1 MTREGQLVKNTAIIT
16 VGKICT
22 QLITFLLLPIYTAI
36 LSTEEYGIVDLL
48 NTFVALLL
56 PIVTLQIEQS
66 LFRYLIDIRDNEN
79 EKKNVISTAIIS
91 VVIQCIIYL
100 VIFTLISGFVHN
112 EYKFFL
118 ATNVVACI
126 ISSIML
132 QISRGLGDNAK
143 YAVGSFISAV
153 SMILFNILFIIVF
166 KLGAYG
172 MLIANLLSNLLC
184 GIYIFVI
191 KRIYKYIEI
200 KAFDKDTL
208 KKMWKYSVPLIPNAL
223 SWWVFNASDRVIVSW
238 ILSVGANGILS
249 VANKFPSVF
258 ITIYNIFSMTWTE
271 SASMH
276 VNDEDNSEFFSNIMN
291 IAIKVFSAM
300 CFGIIAIMPFIF
312 NIMVDAKFADA
323 YNLIPIL
330 MIASLCNVAVGL
342 IGAIYVAKK
351 KTKEVAK
358 ISIYSAVIN
367 IITHLFLIKYIG
379 LYAAAIS
386 TFVAY
391 FSMMVYRFFDVKK
404 YVDIKIEKGLIVK
417 LFNMTIIVTLLYYMN
432 NMYLNVL
439 SFIIAV
445 SYAVLINRKQIGTI
459 MKFISTKFGKSKE
472 K

>member
-22 QLITFLLLPIYTAI
+22 QLITFLLLPIYTAL

-48 NTFVALLL
+48 NTFVSLLL
-56 PIVTLQIEQS
+56 PIVTLQMEQS
-66 LFRYLIDIRDNEN
+66 LFRHLIDIRNDEK

-91 VVIQCIIYL
+91 VTIQCTIYL
-100 VIFTLISGFVHN
+100 AIFTLISGFIHN

-132 QISRGLGDNAK
+132 QISRGLGDNTK
-143 YAVGSFISAV
+143 YAVGSFISAA
-153 SMILFNILFIIVF
+153 SMIIFNILFIIVF
-166 KLGAYG
+166 KMGAYG
-172 MLIANLLSNLLC
+172 MLLANLLANLLC
-184 GIYIFVI
+184 GLYIFVV
-191 KRIYKYIEI
+191 KKVYKYINI
-200 KAFDKDTL
+200 KAFNKIIL
-208 KKMWKYSVPLIPNAL
+208 KKMWKYSIPLIPNAL

-238 ILSVGANGILS
+238 ILSLGANGILS

-271 SASMH
+271 SASIH
-276 VNDEDNSEFFSNIMN
+276 INDEDSGEFFSKIMN

-300 CFGIIAIMPFIF
+300 CFGIIACMPFVF
-312 NIMVDAKFADA
+312 KIMVDAKFAEA

-330 MIASLCNVAVGL
+330 MIASLCNVVVGL

-367 IITHLFLIKYIG
+367 IVTHLFLIRFIG

-386 TFVAY
+386 TFIAY
-391 FSMMVYRFFDVKK
+391 FAMMLYRFKDVKK
-404 YVDIKIEKGLIVK
+404 YVDIKIEKGLVITLVD
-417 LFNMTIIVTLLYYMN
+417 MTILVASLYYLN
-432 NMYLNVL
+432 NIYLN
-439 SFIIAV
+439 IV
-445 SYAVLINRKQIGTI
+445 SLAITIGYAVIINKNQLGTI
-459 MKFISTKFGKSKE
+459 MKFINE
-472 K
+472 KRKNKI

>member
-16 VGKICT
+16 IGKICT
-22 QLITFLLLPIYTAI
+22 QLITFLLLPVYTAL

-48 NTFVALLL
+48 NTFVSLLL
-56 PIVTLQIEQS
+56 PIVTLQMEQS
-66 LFRYLIDIRDNEN
+66 LFRYLIDVRENEK
-79 EKKNVISTAIIS
+79 EKKNVISTAVIS
-91 VVIQCIIYL
+91 VIVQSAIYL
-100 VIFTLISGFVHN
+100 AVFTLISGFIHN

-132 QISRGLGDNAK
+132 QISRGLGDNSK
-143 YAVGSFISAV
+143 YAIGSFISAT

-172 MLIANLLSNLLC
+172 MLLANLLSNLLC
-184 GIYIFVI
+184 GVYIFVV
-191 KRIYKYIEI
+191 KRLYKYIAI
-200 KAFDKDTL
+200 KGFDKNTL
-208 KKMWKYSVPLIPNAL
+208 KKMWKYSIPLIPNAL

-276 VNDEDNSEFFSNIMN
+276 INDEDRNEFFSNIMN
-291 IAIKVFSAM
+291 TAIKVFSAM
-300 CFGIIAIMPFIF
+300 CFGIIACMPFVF
-312 NIMVDAKFADA
+312 KIMIDAKFGEA

-330 MIASLCNVAVGL
+330 MIAALCNVVVGL

-358 ISIYSAVIN
+358 ISIYSAIIN
-367 IITHLFLIKYIG
+367 IVTHLLLIKFIG

-386 TFVAY
+386 TLVAY
-391 FSMMVYRFFDVKK
+391 FAMMVYRFKDVKK
-404 YVDIKIEKGLIVK
+404 YVEIKIEKGLVAKILLVA
-417 LFNMTIIVTLLYYMN
+417 IITTVLYYIN
-432 NMYLNVL
+432 NIYLNIISL
-439 SFIIAV
+439 IIAV
-445 SYAVLINRKQIGTI
+445 LYAIIINKNQIGI
-459 MKFISTKFGKSKE
+459 VLKFINAKIK
-472 K
+472 